1 MLHLLKNR
9 KMKKIEH
16 IGIAVKDLEAAN
28 ATYKAVLGS
37 EHYKTETVESEG
49 VSTSFF
55 KIGESKIE
63 LLVATNPESPIAKF
77 IEKRGEG
84 IHHMAFAVDDIKAEI
99 ARLEKE
105 GFKLINTEP
114 KTGADNKLVAFMHP
128 KSSHGVLVE
137 LCQER

>member
-1 MLHLLKNR
+1 
-9 KMKKIEH
+9 MKRIEH

-28 ATYKAVLGS
+28 KTYRAVLGE

-63 LLVATNPESPIAKF
+63 LLAATNPESPISKF

-84 IHHMAFAVDDIKAEI
+84 IHHMAFYVDDI
-99 ARLEKE
+99 
-105 GFKLINTEP
+105 T
-114 KTGADNKLVAFMHP
+114 
-128 KSSHGVLVE
+128 S
-137 LCQER
+137 